1 MIKILHCTIIT
12 QNKIIQLQN
21 AINLTGKKMK
31 EKKKLNL
38 MPFIFLFFIGLS
50 IITHFVGY
58 DSHEKETLSKT
69 VENNS

>member
-1 MIKILHCTIIT
+1 
-12 QNKIIQLQN
+12 
-21 AINLTGKKMK
+21 MK